1 MARPPEG
8 EVDRNE
14 LLLRLGLALAIGFLV
29 GIERGW
35 KSRGEGEGERAAGL
49 RTFSL
54 IGLSGGIWALLA
66 KEIGAVA
73 FAAGYVVLALA
84 VAAFRWRETQQEGT
98 RGATTLVAA
107 LLTFAIGA
115 YAVVGDMTVAAA
127 AGVAMVVLLAAKT
140 WLHAWVATLEWREIR
155 AALILLAMT
164 FVALPILPNRGFGP
178 YEALNPYSLWVM
190 AIAIAGVSFIGYVAV
205 KGAGERF
212 GAMIAGVAG
221 GIVSSTVT
229 TIDLARKAK
238 ATPSTLRFQLGG
250 AMAASATMFLRV
262 GAVVSIFGT
271 ELLPLVVWPL
281 AAAAIVSILSAL
293 VFDVPHRSE
302 GPAPPTESR
311 LQNPFEIKSVLLFAL
326 LLAAMLVISRFLT
339 EQFDGRG
346 GVLFA
351 AVAGISDVDAITL
364 SMTELAGKVISHG
377 AAAIAVLTAVLVNSL
392 SKAVLGI
399 VIGGPRFGL
408 SYLAASAVALAAG
421 GVAIFL
427 TLPAFSAG

>member
-1 MARPPEG
+1 LAAEG
-8 EVDRNE
+8 ELDRNE
-14 LLLRLGLALAIGFLV
+14 LLMRLGLALAIGFLV

-35 KSRGEGEGERAAGL
+35 KARGEGEGERAAGL

-54 IGLSGGIWALLA
+54 IGLSGGVWALLA
-66 KEIGAVA
+66 DKIGAVA
-73 FAAGYVVLALA
+73 FAAGYVVLAIA
-84 VAAFRWRETQQEGT
+84 VGVFRWRETQEEGT
-98 RGATTLVAA
+98 HGATTLVAA

-115 YAVVGDMTVAAA
+115 YAVVGDMAVAAA
-127 AGVAMVVLLAAKT
+127 AGVAMVVLLAAKS
-140 WLHAWVATLEWREIR
+140 WLHAWVAALEWREIR

-190 AIAIAGVSFIGYVAV
+190 TIAIAGVSFLGYVAV
-205 KGAGERF
+205 KVAGERY

-262 GAVVSIFGT
+262 GVVVSIFGV
-271 ELLPLVVWPL
+271 ELLPLVAWPL
-281 AAAAIVSILSAL
+281 AVAAIVSILAAL
-293 VFDVPHRSE
+293 AFDVPHRSE
-302 GPAPPTESR
+302 APAPESGSH
-311 LQNPFEIKSVLLFAL
+311 LQNPFEIKQVLLFAS
-326 LLAAMLVISRFLT
+326 LLAVVLLISRFLT

-346 GVLFA
+346 GVAFA
-351 AVAGISDVDAITL
+351 AIAGISDVDAITL
-364 SMTELAGKVISHG
+364 SMTEIAGKVISHG
-377 AAAIAVLTAVLVNSL
+377 SAATAILTAVLVNSL
-392 SKAVLGI
+392 SKAAFSLV
-399 VIGGPRFGL
+399 VGGRRFGL
-408 SYLAASAVALAAG
+408 SYLGASAVALAAG
-421 GVAIFL
+421 GVAVFL